1 VLALQ
6 CLDPETQGGRGGGA
20 LAVVATLDT
29 TLVSTIGGALVKGT
43 RRLTYVSLV
52 SAPTEVE
59 GIAIATLVCI
69 VDKTQ
74 VGATGADNMLPSTD
88 VGTNGGAK
96 LW

>member
-1 VLALQ
+1 
-6 CLDPETQGGRGGGA
+6 
-20 LAVVATLDT
+20 
-29 TLVSTIGGALVKGT
+29 VSTIGGALVNGT
-43 RRLTYVSLV
+43 PRLTYVGLV

-59 GIAIATLVCI
+59 GNDVATLASD

-96 LW
+96 LG